1 MNLKVDKKDFLVLLY
16 RDRNLSSWLKYVG
29 QRMVLVKARDQMK
42 VHVYKNE
49 ILISYEIQLE
59 FLS

>member
-16 RDRNLSSWLKYVG
+16 RDRNLSSWLKYAG

-42 VHVYKNE
+42 AHVYKNE
-49 ILISYEIQLE
+49 ILISCEIQLE

>member
-1 MNLKVDKKDFLVLLY
+1 MNLKVDKKDFLVVLY

>member
-16 RDRNLSSWLKYVG
+16 RDRKLSSWLKYVG
-29 QRMVLVKARDQMK
+29 QRTVLVKARDQMK